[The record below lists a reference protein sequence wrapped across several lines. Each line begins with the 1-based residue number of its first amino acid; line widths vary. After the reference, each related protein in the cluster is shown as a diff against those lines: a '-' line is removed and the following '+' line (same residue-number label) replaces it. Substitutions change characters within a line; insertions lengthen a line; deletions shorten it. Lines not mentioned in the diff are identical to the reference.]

1 MTPLE
6 VSTSCGGSLTEKRPV
21 QQGDG
26 GSTPTPSLQILFR
39 RIPNKLGAKLNA
51 QWHSVLPSIPVFH
64 IQIAFGAFLPNGDCC
79 GVSLWGRPVART
91 ICGKGWLEL
100 RRMALSP
107 QAPKNTASK
116 MLGWMGREIPK
127 LRPDINRFISYQ
139 DTEHHKGTIYRAAG
153 WMPVDMKSSPVNWG
167 GASQTK
173 TPPSRERKT
182 KILKAPKIRWERKLR
197 ELSI

>member
-1 MTPLE
+1 MVGHAAPT
-6 VSTSCGGSLTEKRPV
+6 VDSGSI
-21 QQGDG
+21 
-26 GSTPTPSLQILFR
+26 PTPPLHIFFK
-39 RIPNKLGAKLNA
+39 RIANKTGAELNA
-51 QWHSVLPSIPVFH
+51 KWHSVLPRIPVFH
-64 IQIAFGAFLPNGDCC
+64 IQIAFGAFLPNGECC

-107 QAPKNTASK
+107 EAPKNTASK

-153 WMPVDMKSSPVNWG
+153 WTPVDMKSSPVNWG
-167 GASQTK
+167 GAAQTK
-173 TPPSRERKT
+173 TKPSRKRDT
-182 KILKAPKIRWERKLR
+182 KILKAPKIRWEKLVKIKTSREVRKC
-197 ELSI
+197 E

>member
-1 MTPLE
+1 MVE
-6 VSTSCGGSLTEKRPV
+6 QPV
-21 QQGDG
+21 QQVNG
-26 GSTPTPSLQILFR
+26 GSNPTPSLQVLFKL
-39 RIPNKLGAKLNA
+39 IPNKLGAELNA
-51 QWHSVLPSIPVFH
+51 KWHSVLPSIPVFH
-64 IQIAFGAFLPNGDCC
+64 IQIAFGVFLPNGECC

-107 QAPKNTASK
+107 EAPKNTASK

-153 WMPVDMKSSPVNWG
+153 WTPVDMKSSPVNWG
-167 GASQTK
+167 GNAQTK
-173 TPPSRERKT
+173 TKPSRERST
-182 KILKAPKIRWERKLR
+182 KILKAPKIRWEK
-197 ELSI
+197 EVKI